1 MPKPPYVSHLGAFF
15 NSINMKTF
23 VKIMSLLLVATV
35 MAGCGSKEQRFVPKS
50 LADLRGHTVAA
61 NSGTTQ
67 EKIARMVTEKENVQC
82 LPGGLDALIALDA
95 GQCDVALV
103 ERNNMFSDDFMR
115 LDIEE
120 AFTDSTTQEP
130 LACALRKEDSALL
143 QEYTAFF
150 DSIQACGRLDEIKSR
165 WLNPLKTNNLEKVVI
180 RQKDVPT
187 KGKRVLRLG
196 SDGSYPPYDIMVN
209 NEMTGYEVELW
220 QRFAIERGYG
230 LVCEVYTFD
239 ALLPALQSKKIDVI
253 AAGMS
258 VTPDREKMVLFTPA
272 DDYSVTTV
280 LIRKA
285 NAGNDKPF
293 YEKLQES
300 FDRSLIQQD
309 RWKMIVEGFW
319 TTIWIFLGSLIIG
332 VILGAFISYLQMS
345 RRKLLSVTA
354 NCYIDLMRNIPILV
368 LLLVM
373 YYIILA
379 NSGLSAM
386 MVAIIASAMNFGAY
400 IAVMFTTGI
409 RAVDPGQTEAG
420 LALGYTPLQTF
431 VYIVAP
437 QAARHIIPVFQGEA
451 ISLLKGTSIVG
462 YISIVDLTK
471 ASDLIRNS
479 SFEAFFPLIFVTI
492 IYFVL
497 AWMLSKSLD
506 LLLKKISK

>member
-1 MPKPPYVSHLGAFF
+1 MKHF
-15 NSINMKTF
+15 IN
-23 VKIMSLLLVATV
+23 VLSLLLFVLAMT
-35 MAGCGSKEQRFVPKS
+35 GCGNKEQRFVPKGLS
-50 LADLRGHTVAA
+50 ELRGHTVAV

-67 EKIARMVTEKENVQC
+67 EKIARMVTEEENVQC
-82 LPGGLDALIALDA
+82 LPGGLDALMALGS

-103 ERNNMFSDDFMR
+103 ERNNMFCDEFIR
-115 LDIEE
+115 LDLEE

-130 LACALRKEDSALL
+130 LACALRKDEQALL
-143 QEYTAFF
+143 AEYTAFF

-165 WLNPLKTNNLEKVVI
+165 WLNPLKTNNLEKAVI

-209 NEMTGYEVELW
+209 NEMSGYEVELW

-230 LVCEVYTFD
+230 LICEVYTFD
-239 ALLPALQSKKIDVI
+239 ALLPALQSKKIDII

-258 VTPDREKMVLFTPA
+258 VTPEREKMVLFTPA
-272 DDYSVTTV
+272 DDYSVTTA

-285 NAGNDKPF
+285 NANSDMSFFESLKD
-293 YEKLQES
+293 S

-309 RWKMIVEGFW
+309 RWKMIVSGFW

-332 VILGAFISYLQMS
+332 IVLGAFISYMQMS
-345 RRKLLSVTA
+345 SHKVLSITA

-379 NSGLSAM
+379 NTGLTAM

-409 RAVDPGQTEAG
+409 RAVDHGQTEAG

-431 VYIVAP
+431 VYIVLP

-497 AWMLSKSLD
+497 AWLLSKSLD
-506 LLLKKISK
+506 MLMHKVSK

>member
-1 MPKPPYVSHLGAFF
+1 
-15 NSINMKTF
+15 MKTF
-23 VKIMSLLLVATV
+23 IRLFTLFVLVTV
-35 MAGCGSKEQRFVPKS
+35 LAGCGKNENRFIPKS
-50 LADLRGHTVAA
+50 LADLRGHTVAV

-67 EKIARMVTEKENVQC
+67 ERIARLSTDEDKVQC
-82 LPGGLDALIALDA
+82 LPGGLDALVALNS

-103 ERNNMFSDDFMR
+103 ERNNMFCDEFAR

-130 LACALRKEDSALL
+130 LACALRKDDSKLH
-143 QEYTAFF
+143 QEFTEFF
-150 DSIQACGRLDEIKSR
+150 DSINACGRLAEIKSR
-165 WLNPLKTNNLEKVVI
+165 WLNPLLTNNLKKVVI

-187 KGKRVLRLG
+187 TGKRVLHLG
-196 SDGSYPPYDIMVN
+196 SDGSYPPYDIMVR

-230 LVCEVYTFD
+230 LICEVYTFD

-258 VTPDREKMVLFTPA
+258 VTPDRQTKVLFTPA
-272 DDYSVTTV
+272 DDYSVTTA

-285 NAGNDKPF
+285 DSESGKSFFESVKD
-293 YEKLQES
+293 S
-300 FDRSLIQQD
+300 FDRSLVQQN

-332 VILGAFISYLQMS
+332 VILGAFISYMQMS
-345 RRKLLSVTA
+345 KHKLLSITA

-409 RAVDPGQTEAG
+409 RAVDRGQTEAG

-431 VYIVAP
+431 TYIIAP

-479 SFEAFFPLIFVTI
+479 SFEAFFPLIFVTV

-497 AWMLSKSLD
+497 AWLLSKSLD
-506 LLLKKISK
+506 MLMKKVSK

>member
-1 MPKPPYVSHLGAFF
+1 MKAFIKLF
-15 NSINMKTF
+15 T
-23 VKIMSLLLVATV
+23 LTV
-35 MAGCGSKEQRFVPKS
+35 LAIALAGCGKDEQRYVPKS
-50 LADLRGHTVAA
+50 LSDLRGHTVAV

-67 EKIARMVTEKENVQC
+67 ERIARLSTEEKNVQC
-82 LPGGLDALIALDA
+82 MPGGLDALMALNS
-95 GQCDVALV
+95 GRCDVALI
-103 ERNNMFSDDFMR
+103 ERNNMFCDEFTR

-130 LACALRKEDSALL
+130 LATAVRIDDKQLHDEF
-143 QEYTAFF
+143 TAFF
-150 DSIQACGRLDEIKSR
+150 DSIQACGRLAEIKSR
-165 WLNPLKTNNLEKVVI
+165 WLNPLKTNNLEKQVI

-187 KGKRVLRLG
+187 TGKRILHLG
-196 SDGSYPPYDIMVN
+196 SDFSYPPYCITIH

-220 QRFAIERGYG
+220 QRFAMAYGYG
-230 LVCEVYTFD
+230 LACDVYTFD

-253 AAGMS
+253 VAGMS
-258 VTPDREKMVLFTPA
+258 VTPERASKVLFMPA
-272 DDYSVTTV
+272 DDYSVTTA

-285 NAGNDKPF
+285 NTASDKSF
-293 YEKLQES
+293 FERTKES

-309 RWKMIVEGFW
+309 RWKMIVDGFW

-332 VILGAFISYLQMS
+332 IILGAFISYLQMS
-345 RRKLLSVTA
+345 KYKLLSVTA

-379 NSGLSAM
+379 DSGLSAT

-409 RAVDPGQTEAG
+409 RAVDHGQTEAG

-431 VYIVAP
+431 MYIVAP

-479 SFEAFFPLIFVTI
+479 SFEAFFPLIFVTV
-492 IYFVL
+492 IYFIL
-497 AWMLSKSLD
+497 AWLLSKSLD
-506 LLLKKISK
+506 MLMKKVSK